1 MVTAALLLSCFP
13 FLFSSLVIAILPQ
26 TSPNLKTCNSSSSCE
41 TFAILHTNPFF
52 SSLSNLTLF
61 LNLNRVAIAEANELP
76 PKTEYFKKDQSLL
89 IPLTC
94 KCSKGGFEAEL
105 VKTTV
110 KGDSFSSIAGSLEG
124 LTNIDGIRTRN
135 PNVGPWNL
143 GEKARI
149 LIPLRCGCPEAPL
162 DKARIFL
169 TYPVLPGDSIST
181 LSIKFNASP
190 ESIVSANPQ
199 LQAKLQPFT
208 SVLIP
213 VTEKPHILFPNF
225 RLRRKKMRRKVGM
238 YVAVICGVIL
248 GCIAIA
254 AGVFVALMQLKK
266 REAQKQGNQLGK
278 KQRSKDADVELQ
290 QLSLSVRTTSD
301 KKVSFESSQHENV
314 DLNHPHSQIVEATT
328 PRQKRTILESY
339 TVEEIQRATEDF
351 DSGNHIQG
359 SVYHGRLNGK
369 NMAIKRL
376 KSEHVSKIEFGILS
390 NPTHHHPKILKVL
403 GTCLSEEGSNCSY
416 LVFEYAK
423 NGSLKDWLHGGLAMK
438 NQFIASC
445 YCFLTWDQRLK
456 ICLDVAVGLQYM
468 HHIMSPS
475 YVHMKLRSRN
485 IFLDE
490 EFTAKIGNFA
500 MAKLV
505 EEDDQ
510 IDIDYLAPEY
520 VNQEVIAPSIDI
532 FAYGVVLLEVL
543 SGKTAMARGDEKGK
557 GSVKLCE
564 SVKRVLDSENDV
576 DLKEWIDGVLGDGYS
591 LDEALTL
598 ANLARTCVDE
608 DPSLR
613 PSAGDIVE
621 KLSAL
626 VEESSMGE
634 GGESSNV
641 LFSESS
647 SKPLVKA
654 AAT

>member
-41 TFAILHTNPFF
+41 TFAVLHTNPFF
-52 SSLSNLTLF
+52 PSLSNLTLF
-61 LNLNRVAIAEANELP
+61 LNLNRVAISEANELP

-124 LTNIDGIRTRN
+124 LTNIDGIRARN

-149 LIPLRCGCPEAPL
+149 LISLRCGCPKAPL

-190 ESIVSANPQ
+190 DSIISANPH
-199 LQAKLQPFT
+199 LPAKLQPFT

-213 VTEKPHILFPNF
+213 VTEKPHIFSLNF
-225 RLRRKKMRRKVGM
+225 HLRRKKMRRKVGM
-238 YVAVICGVIL
+238 YAAVICGVIL

-301 KKVSFESSQHENV
+301 KKVSFESSQHETV
-314 DLNHPHSQIVEATT
+314 DLNHHHSQIVEATT

-390 NPTHHHPKILKVL
+390 NPTHHHPKILK
-403 GTCLSEEGSNCSY
+403 
-416 LVFEYAK
+416 
-423 NGSLKDWLHGGLAMK
+423 
-438 NQFIASC
+438 
-445 YCFLTWDQRLK
+445 RLK

-490 EFTAKIGNFA
+490 EFNAKIGNFA

-520 VNQEVIAPSIDI
+520 VNQDVIAPSIDI

-543 SGKTAMARGDEKGK
+543 SGKTAIARGDEKGK

-564 SVKRVLDSENDV
+564 SVKRVLASENDV
-576 DLKEWIDGVLGDGYS
+576 DLKEWIDGVLGDGYP
-591 LDEALTL
+591 LDGALTL
-598 ANLARTCVDE
+598 ANLARTCVEE

-626 VEESSMGE
+626 VEESSTGE